1 MTRTPPLH
9 PRSGCTG
16 HVVSLGYCRFWLY
29 SPFADRGNAVRVLLL
44 HHREARAATRTGPR
58 TKRQRRRAQ
67 PDHSPIAPCCR
78 RRIRRGAQRSSHT
91 ATMSRQ
97 AVDNPVVTAL
107 HRLLGALAALC
118 CLAVALCWYSAVSWS
133 CQHMSHRVRGVHST
147 PSLSVHVPARLSL
160 PCRARAAFGPLPRGR
175 IKRRDLLGCD
185 RLPWTHPVS
194 PPPASPSRL
203 GLPPGR
209 RACGGVPSLLPGV
222 SRMTS
227 RQARE
232 SSPSR
237 CLRGPTPLYAF
248 SIRSPCGPHD
258 DSVTPPVPLAQHSC
272 TDI

>member
-1 MTRTPPLH
+1 LTRTPPLH

-16 HVVSLGYCRFWLY
+16 HVVSLGYCCFWLY
-29 SPFADRGNAVRVLLL
+29 SRFADRGNAVRVLLL
-44 HHREARAATRTGPR
+44 LHSEARAATRTGPR

-67 PDHSPIAPCCR
+67 PGHSPIAPCCR

-107 HRLLGALAALC
+107 HRLFGALVALC
-118 CLAVALCWYSAVSWS
+118 CLVVALCWYSAVSSS
-133 CQHMSHRVRGVHST
+133 CQHMSHRVQGGHST
-147 PSLSVHVPARLSL
+147 PPLSVHVPARLSL
-160 PCRARAAFGPLPRGR
+160 LCRARAAFGPQPRGR

-209 RACGGVPSLLPGV
+209 RACGGVPSLVPGV

-227 RQARE
+227 RQARDPRLLVACGGLHPYTPF
-232 SSPSR
+232 PST
-237 CLRGPTPLYAF
+237 LLAGPTTT
-248 SIRSPCGPHD
+248 R
-258 DSVTPPVPLAQHSC
+258 
-272 TDI
+272 